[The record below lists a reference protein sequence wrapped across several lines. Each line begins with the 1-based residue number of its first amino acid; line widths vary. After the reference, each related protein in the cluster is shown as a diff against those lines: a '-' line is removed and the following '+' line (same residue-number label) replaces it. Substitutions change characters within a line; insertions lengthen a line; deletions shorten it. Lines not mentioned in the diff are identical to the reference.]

1 MERNAST
8 PCYAALFQAAPGE
21 TAVLDLDFRIVA
33 VNDAYV
39 REWKLSREALV
50 GQSIFDTLIDDPTR
64 ARSLRDSL
72 ERVLDTRASDRMAAW
87 PRGAPTKCGPS
98 DEIDERYDSA
108 WNYPILDEDGRVIN
122 VVHQVEDVTE
132 LVLLHR
138 REVEREAELSE
149 AIKVYEAIYDQGL
162 FAGRLDLDG
171 VVIDANRS
179 CLDQCGFKRQDVLGK
194 PFWECGWWNRSAA
207 VQSWVKGAFERAR
220 HGEPF
225 RGESAYYWADGTERV
240 VEFSCIPIKDRSGH
254 VLFVIAT
261 GIDVTE
267 RFQVERDRRATAIL
281 ESTTDAFFALGR
293 DWRFTY
299 VNRQAEHVLTV
310 PSDLLGKVIWDVFP
324 GLEGTDFQRA
334 YLRAAGERAVS
345 SVTSYYPDHDRWYE
359 VHAYPVKME
368 SPSTFAT

>member
-72 ERVLDTRASDRMAAW
+72 ERVLDTRASDRMAAR

-122 VVHQVEDVTE
+122 IVHQVEDVTE

-179 CLDQCGFKRQDVLGK
+179 CLDQCGFKRQDVIGK

-207 VQSWVKGAFERAR
+207 VQSWVKGDSSGHDTASRFAASRLTTGRTAPSESSSFRAYR
-220 HGEPF
+220 S
-225 RGESAYYWADGTERV
+225 RT
-240 VEFSCIPIKDRSGH
+240 RSGH

-267 RFQVERDRRATAIL
+267 RFQVEKDRRATAIL
-281 ESTTDAFFALGR
+281 ESTTDAFFALDR

-299 VNRQAEHVLTV
+299 VNRQAEHVLDRSRV
-310 PSDLLGKVIWDVFP
+310 QPARKGHLGRLPGARGHRFPAGLSPGRRRAGRLLGHLLLP
-324 GLEGTDFQRA
+324 R
-334 YLRAAGERAVS
+334 
-345 SVTSYYPDHDRWYE
+345 P
-359 VHAYPVKME
+359 
-368 SPSTFAT
+368 